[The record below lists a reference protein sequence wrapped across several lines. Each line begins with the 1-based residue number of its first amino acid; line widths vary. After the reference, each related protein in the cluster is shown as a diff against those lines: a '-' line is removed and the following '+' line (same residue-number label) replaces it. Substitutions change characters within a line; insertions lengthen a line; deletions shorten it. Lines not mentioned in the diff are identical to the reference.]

1 MSYFE
6 QKRRWKYFLLITAT
20 MIGILSLYYTNYLVD
35 QISESERKGAELW
48 AKSQLEL
55 AETEDEEFIDFLLFV
70 VKEGTSVPVIVVN
83 GEGDIQ
89 ATKDLDSTRT
99 FKKET
104 ASLSGTNG
112 NKSLKYDPGYF
123 RQQLEYMREQHEPIV
138 WETAQG
144 VKQYA
149 YYKDSWLLTQMR
161 YFPYIQLSIITVF
174 LVVAYLAFS
183 NSRRSEQNK
192 VWVGM
197 SKETAHQLG
206 TPISSM
212 MAWMELLKDK
222 YNTTNDPIFEEMDN
236 DVNRLQL
243 IADRFSKIGSTP
255 VLKRYNIR
263 EEIVRCV
270 GYLRKRTSKKI
281 TFEINGD
288 PAEGLISTQL
298 FEWVI
303 ENLCR
308 NAANAIGGNEGKIS
322 IHISQNK
329 SHVYVDIKDTGVGI
343 PRSKHETVFQPGY
356 TTRKRGWGLGLSL
369 TRRIVENYHKGQ
381 VFVRESEVGK
391 GTTFRVVL
399 NK

>member
-1 MSYFE
+1 MQYFE
-6 QKRRWKYFLLITAT
+6 QKRRWKYLLLITAA
-20 MIGILSLYYTNYLVD
+20 MIGLMSLYYTNYLVE

-70 VKEGTSVPVIVVN
+70 VKEGTNVPVIVVN
-83 GEGDIQ
+83 EEGVIQ
-89 ATKDLDSTRT
+89 AVKDLDSTRT
-99 FKKET
+99 FKET
-104 ASLSGTNG
+104 EAAQSSQTE
-112 NKSLKYDPGYF
+112 KPVKYDPAYF

-144 VKQYA
+144 VRQYA

-174 LVVAYLAFS
+174 LIVAYLAFS

-222 YNTTNDPIFEEMDN
+222 YKTEGDPIFEEMEN
-236 DVNRLQL
+236 DVHRLQI

-255 VLKRYNIR
+255 VLRRHNIL
-263 EEIVRCV
+263 EEIERCV

-281 TFEINGD
+281 TFEISGE
-288 PAEGLISTQL
+288 PAEGLISSLL

-308 NAANAIGGNEGKIS
+308 NAANAIGGNEGKI
-322 IHISQNK
+322 IIRVSQNK
-329 SHVYVDIKDTGVGI
+329 NHVIVDIKDTGVGI
-343 PRSKHETVFQPGY
+343 PRSKHEAVFQPGY

-381 VFVRESEVGK
+381 VFVKESEIGK
-391 GTTFRVVL
+391 GTTFRIVL